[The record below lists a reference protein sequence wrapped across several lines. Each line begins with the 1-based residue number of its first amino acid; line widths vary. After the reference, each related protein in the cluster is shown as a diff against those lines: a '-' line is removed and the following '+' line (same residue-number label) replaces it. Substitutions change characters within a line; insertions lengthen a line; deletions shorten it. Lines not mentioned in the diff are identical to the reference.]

1 MALAIFDLLLYTP
14 VFRRL
19 RGSKDSLVVD
29 DRSVLPSFRDAKESI
44 PLIVMF
50 VFLTIFS
57 YLTLLPCTTA
67 GAKLIPSSTFFPN
80 ASHTS
85 SALGYWSFVVAIVS
99 LLAIYIVSQIKVL
112 LNRKNPEYAWK
123 SPLEPAKLSF
133 DKVIQSALMAFTV
146 FCAIHLILRAID
158 VVFDIDFVIATV
170 DFTTF
175 RTEKIFVMF
184 RYLILCAPFYI
195 INAILNANT
204 RFKNL
209 PEWVS
214 TAIVCL
220 GNVCGLAI
228 FLIQQY
234 SSLFANGSLAT
245 PDASSTCTVIWAML
259 VPLVV
264 APIIARYTYRRTG
277 NIWVGAL
284 LNSFIF
290 IMMQVGTGQ
299 YMIEGIDITMFGL

>member
-1 MALAIFDLLLYTP
+1 M
-14 VFRRL
+14 FRRL

-170 DFTTF
+170 HSGQKKYLLCSGISFSAHRFILSMQSLMRIPDL
-175 RTEKIFVMF
+175 KICRNGCLQPLFVWGMYADWQF
-184 RYLILCAPFYI
+184 
-195 INAILNANT
+195 
-204 RFKNL
+204 
-209 PEWVS
+209 S
-214 TAIVCL
+214 
-220 GNVCGLAI
+220 
-228 FLIQQY
+228 
-234 SSLFANGSLAT
+234 
-245 PDASSTCTVIWAML
+245 
-259 VPLVV
+259 
-264 APIIARYTYRRTG
+264 
-277 NIWVGAL
+277 
-284 LNSFIF
+284 
-290 IMMQVGTGQ
+290 
-299 YMIEGIDITMFGL
+299 